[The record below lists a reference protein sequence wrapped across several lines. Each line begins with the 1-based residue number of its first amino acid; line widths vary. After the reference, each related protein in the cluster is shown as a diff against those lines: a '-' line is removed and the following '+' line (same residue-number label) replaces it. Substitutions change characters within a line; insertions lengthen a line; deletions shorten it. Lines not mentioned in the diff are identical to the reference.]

1 MQMEQDHLH
10 KVLSGNKSL
19 LNYNN
24 NYKLGKSRW
33 GLYEKGLNNYLNNNY
48 FSCRSIAMIFFTT
61 TVSPESIAISEVNIG
76 DEKILIKGSIAESG
90 SSYSGEKIW
99 QKDGVLYINIKS
111 KLINFGNSFDKF
123 NISLEKKDYGDFS
136 EVVLIKGDNK
146 RTIWSK

>member
-1 MQMEQDHLH
+1 M
-10 KVLSGNKSL
+10 K
-19 LNYNN
+19 
-24 NYKLGKSRW
+24 
-33 GLYEKGLNNYLNNNY
+33 KGLIITLIIIILAVGG
-48 FSCRSIAMIFFTT
+48 IAMIFFTT

-136 EVVLIKGDNK
+136 EVVLIKDDNK